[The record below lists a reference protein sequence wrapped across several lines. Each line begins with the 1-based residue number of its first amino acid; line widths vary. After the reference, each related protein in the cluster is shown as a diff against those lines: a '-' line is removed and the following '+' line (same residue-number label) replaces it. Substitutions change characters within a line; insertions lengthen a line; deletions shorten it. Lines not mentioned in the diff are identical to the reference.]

1 MTPQL
6 SDDALTYKIGIDV
19 GTNSIGFAAVEVDAA
34 EAPVRILNS
43 IVFRHDAGIDPGGNK
58 TATTRLAAS
67 GVARRTRRRIKYRAK
82 QLVEFD
88 HYLESLGWPL
98 IDLGEIKDPRAPWR
112 IRARLAEEPITDK
125 AHLHE
130 ALSIAVRHMARHRG
144 WRSPYSRVNS
154 LCTAMEPSDKLKDL
168 AQRVS
173 DRIAQPLPFT
183 LTPGQIITAY
193 IDEFE
198 TSKIRGPEGI
208 LGGTLH
214 QGDYAN
220 ELRKI
225 GDVQGLSDELVRDLI
240 TRIFDAKSPKGAAA
254 KRVAKDALPGQHG
267 YRAEK
272 AHPAFQLYRMVA
284 IIANLRIREGSHER
298 ALTTTEREA
307 VLDFLLSTGRGA
319 LPMWD
324 EVADQLGIERH
335 LLRGTASEGPDGLP
349 PSTKPPVDMTDR
361 YIMLSKHKKL
371 VAWWEAADAEHRA
384 ALINAMSNAGNLG
397 APTEADDDVADFL
410 ATFDDAEL
418 ESLDKVTLPAGRAA
432 YSVDSLERLTR
443 RMLNEGCDVHEARK
457 REFGVDDSWTPPAE
471 AINARVGNPA
481 VDRVLKQVG
490 RWLAAAERTWGAPL
504 AINIEH
510 VRDAFGSEKAS
521 RDYQAGLAR
530 RNRANMKIVEEMH
543 AQLGLSGHVHE
554 SDRVRYLALQRQS
567 CKCLYCGTEISF
579 FNSEM
584 DHIVSREGVASRN
597 TRDNLA
603 AVCRSCNHQKSNIPF
618 AVWAAGS
625 PREEVSL
632 DGALERVRGFL
643 ADPGMSQK
651 DLREFQK
658 MVSARLKAK
667 KPDEEFDGRSIES
680 VAWMANEL
688 RHRIEQHFRQQ
699 GDDVQVRVYRGALTA
714 EARKASG
721 FEGRVNLIGGKGKT
735 RLDRRHHAMDA
746 LTIAMMTPGI
756 AQTLALRMNI
766 RQAQRFAG
774 EAETWKGFTGT
785 HPASTEAWNVWV
797 DQMVQLSD
805 MFNLMLQED
814 AVPIMQNIRLRFGSS
829 AVHED
834 TMKPFPKSSRFKV
847 SDAMTVTDIDRAS
860 SPALWTA
867 LTRQPDYDP
876 KTGLPENPNRQIRLH
891 DRWLGPDDEILV
903 FPTGAACLAVRGGYC
918 EIGAG
923 FHHARLYRIEGKKP
937 SYAML
942 RVYQADLARYQN
954 DDLFS
959 VELPPST
966 ISVRT
971 AVPKLRAALADGTA
985 KYIDWIVVGDELVID
1000 PTAFTTGQIG
1010 TLLSEYPSTTHWEV
1024 AGFFA
1029 VSTLR
1034 LRPLVLSAEGIPEES
1049 SEDVKKI
1056 LHGPGWLP
1064 SPNALFTA
1072 SPVRVIR
1079 RDALGRERSSSAK
1092 NLPGSFTVE

>member
-1 MTPQL
+1 MALQ
-6 SDDALTYKIGIDV
+6 SSNVALTYRVGIDV
-19 GTNSIGFAAVEVDAA
+19 GRNSIGFAALEVNSDGT
-34 EAPVRILNS
+34 PIRILNS
-43 IVFRHDAGIDPGGNK
+43 LVFRHDAGIDPGGNK

-67 GVARRTRRRIKYRAK
+67 GVARRTRRRIKYRAR
-82 QLVEFD
+82 QLVDFD
-88 HYLESLGWPL
+88 RYLDSLGWPL
-98 IDLGEIKDPRAPWR
+98 IDPGEIKDSRAPWR

-144 WRSPYSRVNS
+144 WRSPYSRVSS
-154 LCTAMEPSDKLKDL
+154 LCTASEPSDKLKDL
-168 AQRVS
+168 SQRVS
-173 DRIAQPLPFT
+173 EKIAQPLPFT
-183 LTPGQIITAY
+183 LTPAQIITAY

-198 TSKIRGPEGI
+198 TGKIRGPEGI

-214 QGDYAN
+214 QSDYAN
-220 ELRKI
+220 ELRRI
-225 GDVQGLSDELVRDLI
+225 GEVQGLSDELVRDLI
-240 TRIFDAKSPKGAAA
+240 THIFDAKSPKGAAA
-254 KRVAKDALPGQHG
+254 KRVAKDALPGQNG

-284 IIANLRIREGSHER
+284 IIANLRILEDR
-298 ALTTTEREA
+298 TERPLFVDERET
-307 VLDFLLSTGRGA
+307 VLDFLLSTGRGD
-319 LPMWD
+319 LPTWE

-371 VAWWEAADAEHRA
+371 IAWWEAADVEHRA

-397 APTEADDDVADFL
+397 ASTEADDDVTDFL

-418 ESLDKVTLPAGRAA
+418 ESLDKVTLPGGRAA

-443 RMLNEGCDVHEARK
+443 VMMAEGCDVHEARK

-490 RWLAAAERTWGAPL
+490 RWLSAAENTWGVPV

-521 RDYQAGLAR
+521 RDYQAGLTR
-530 RNRANMKIVEEMH
+530 RNRANMKVVEEMY

-625 PREEVSL
+625 PREEVTL
-632 DGALERVRGFL
+632 DAALERVRGFL

-797 DQMVQLSD
+797 DRMVQLSD

-847 SDAMTVTDIDRAS
+847 GDAMTVTDIDRAS

-876 KTGLPENPNRQIRLH
+876 KAGLPENPDRQIRIH
-891 DRWLGPDDEILV
+891 DRWLGPEDEILI
-903 FPTGAACLAVRGGYC
+903 FPTGAACLSVRGGYC

-923 FHHARLYRIEGKKP
+923 FHHARLYRIEGKKAN
-937 SYAML
+937 YAML

-985 KYIDWIVVGDELVID
+985 KYIGWIVVGDELVID

-1010 TLLSEYPSTTHWEV
+1010 TFFAEYPTAIRWEV
-1024 AGFFA
+1024 AGFYGPDK
-1029 VSTLR
+1029 LR
-1034 LRPLVLSAEGIPEES
+1034 LRPLAIASEGIPENAHV
-1049 SEDVKKI
+1049 DVRGI
-1056 LHGPGWLP
+1056 VCQTGWRPAVDKLLT
-1064 SPNALFTA
+1064 SGRVLIVRRNALGEPRTV
-1072 SPVRVIR
+1072 SEN
-1079 RDALGRERSSSAK
+1079 G
-1092 NLPGSFTVE
+1092 LPISFNVE